1 MTNLPIHSSAV
12 AVQVRRVLPGELLQ
26 VHLLLSANGWGH
38 RIASVGALASL
49 VEASQ
54 IAEVAVLDGE
64 VVGFARGLS
73 DGLSNGYLSMVVV
86 ADRHR
91 GKGIG
96 RRLVEHALGTA
107 PNITWVLRAGR
118 EGAADFF
125 GRLGFEASSLAME
138 RRRTPSADWNPIR

>member
-1 MTNLPIHSSAV
+1 MTHPPA
-12 AVQVRRVLPGELLQ
+12 AVQLRRVRPEELQQ
-26 VHLLLSANGWGH
+26 VHDLLSMNGWAH
-38 RIASVGALASL
+38 RIASVAALASL

-54 IAEVAVLDGE
+54 IAEVAVLEGQ

-86 ADRHR
+86 ADTHR

-96 RRLVEHALGTA
+96 RRLVEHAMGTA

-125 GRLGFEASSLAME
+125 AKLGFEASSLAME
-138 RRRTPSADWNPIR
+138 RRRHPPAD